1 VDPGWRTG
9 GAAGARA
16 DPQGLNNYL
25 MSAGAGRGAPRTG
38 YLPGSGVLRWWAR
51 AEKGAAGARADPQGL
66 NNYLIS
72 AGAGRGAPRTGY
84 LPGSGVLRWWAR
96 AERGG
101 EAPASPGGRPPG
113 ARQLNIFL
121 SSTTIFEATPFIYPA
136 TLFHPPTCRSC
147 FRRFGAV
154 FFPNNAL
161 MCSFYTDPP
170 IALLK
175 VRVKH
180 RKRDFVVGAIF
191 RSGLRPRG
199 VRTLGRMH
207 PGAAGCEAPRGPAST
222 RQPRSPNPNK
232 QTVFRRFTNFRQIRK
247 IGNFHQV
254 LFPPAHIWPT
264 RGWGLGC
271 GSRRLA
277 PGALGGRAPKCP
289 VTAL

>member
-9 GAAGARA
+9 GAAGARANPQGLNNYLMSAGAGRGAPRTSYLPGSGVLRWWARAEKGAAGARA

-72 AGAGRGAPRTGY
+72 AGAGRGAPRRGY

-199 VRTLGRMH
+199 GSH
-207 PGAAGCEAPRGPAST
+207 PAQDAPWGGGVRGP
-222 RQPRSPNPNK
+222 
-232 QTVFRRFTNFRQIRK
+232 
-247 IGNFHQV
+247 
-254 LFPPAHIWPT
+254 
-264 RGWGLGC
+264 
-271 GSRRLA
+271 
-277 PGALGGRAPKCP
+277 
-289 VTAL
+289 

>member
-16 DPQGLNNYL
+16 NPQGLNNYL

-232 QTVFRRFTNFRQIRK
+232 QTGNPPGGPPTARENPGESEIHQGLFVSRPALAYPVVGRLSAVKARRGPSPRAQTAR
-247 IGNFHQV
+247 
-254 LFPPAHIWPT
+254 
-264 RGWGLGC
+264 RGL
-271 GSRRLA
+271 L
-277 PGALGGRAPKCP
+277 
-289 VTAL
+289 